1 MDEPLKGKYRNA
13 KVFVRVF
20 PSEKINWDFVKIG
33 RDKKSIFCRCLYCY
47 NKLKDQGVKNYW
59 RFRTDGVFY
68 NCSQREIYASV
79 TSGVLER

>member
-20 PSEKINWDFVKIG
+20 PAEKINWDFVKIG
-33 RDKKSIFCRCLYCY
+33 KDLKSIRCKSL
-47 NKLKDQGVKNYW
+47 QGKAENYW

-68 NCSQREIYASV
+68 NCNQKEIYKKV
-79 TSGVLER
+79 TNGVMER